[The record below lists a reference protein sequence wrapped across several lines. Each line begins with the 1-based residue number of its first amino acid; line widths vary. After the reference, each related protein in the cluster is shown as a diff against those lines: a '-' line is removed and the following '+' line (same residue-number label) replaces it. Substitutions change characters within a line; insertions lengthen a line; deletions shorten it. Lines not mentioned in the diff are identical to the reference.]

1 VNLLKRILSLKKK
14 NENLVWNLI
23 GDQNPEILLVGH
35 SHRTTMALAL
45 RNVKTSKK
53 IAVLMEG
60 SGPYKI
66 PHPDSGYWD
75 FILKN
80 KISSLKKVIV
90 IWQGHLSLI
99 DFLLSAEQSYKLVNE
114 KNLHEIEVSDSLDI
128 KSIVLER
135 DIMNTFEKHFQNDGL
150 NEIMR
155 IYNEHNYETFLLSSP
170 PPKSKIFIN
179 TILQNEVFFKEMYDE
194 LSKNSTNQQSDLIL
208 DDRYR
213 VRIWELMQEALQNT
227 AISTGAKFIPIPKN
241 FTDEQ
246 GILREEYYLDDV
258 SHANEMYSEKLWK
271 TLISEGVI

>member
-1 VNLLKRILSLKKK
+1 MKRILSLKKK

-53 IAVLMEG
+53 LAVLMES

-66 PHPDSGYWD
+66 PHPDTGYWD

-99 DFLLSAEQSYKLVNE
+99 DFLFRAEQPFKLVSEQKLNE
-114 KNLHEIEVSDSLDI
+114 IKISEDLNI
-128 KSIVLER
+128 KSIVLEK
-135 DIMNTFEKHFQNDGL
+135 DIINIFEKYFQNDGL
-150 NEIMR
+150 NEILR
-155 IYNEHNYETFLLSSP
+155 IYKENNYETFLLSSP

-179 TILQNEVFFKEMYDE
+179 SILQNEVFFKEMYDE
-194 LSKNSTNQQSDLIL
+194 LTKNSTNQQIDLIL
-208 DDRYR
+208 DDEYR

-227 AISTGAKFIPIPKN
+227 AISTDAKFIPIPKHLMHK
-241 FTDEQ
+241 Q
-246 GILREEYYLDDV
+246 GILREDYYLNDV
-258 SHANEMYSEKLWK
+258 SHANEMYSEELWK
-271 TLISEGVI
+271 FLIRNEII